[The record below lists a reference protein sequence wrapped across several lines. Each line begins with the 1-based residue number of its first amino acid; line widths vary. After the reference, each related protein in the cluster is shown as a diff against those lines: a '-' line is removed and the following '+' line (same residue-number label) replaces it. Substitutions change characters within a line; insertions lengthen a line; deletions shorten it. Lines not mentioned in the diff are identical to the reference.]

1 MGFAQVLRLR
11 RLALAGPSAMP
22 QREPR
27 RHRARPRARITAH
40 PIFAPVLGT
49 WGAAVAALSI
59 VVLPSRLIEV
69 LAVQLVPE
77 FAAGFARLVLALG
90 AAAFMGLMCFA
101 AARLVARRG
110 GHAAPTVR
118 PIDPASEL
126 GSASFDAPL
135 PDALS
140 ADDADWDET
149 PTDLMSHALWEEAP
163 ETARDLRMPDLSLE
177 EFGDLPGRN
186 AVWLEEGPEPKPEQE
201 MPVRAPQ
208 SVPTAVPAVP
218 AAVAKLR
225 AVPLAELSLCHMV
238 ERFAAAL
245 QDYQAVQEAH
255 GPDLED
261 RDREQR
267 EAVLNEA
274 LKALALVTRNG
285 LAEMRATGAGAEPA
299 SDRRRMRSSG

>member
-1 MGFAQVLRLR
+1 MGFAQALRLR
-11 RLALAGPSAMP
+11 RQALAGPSAMP
-22 QREPR
+22 QPEAR
-27 RHRARPRARITAH
+27 RHRARITTH
-40 PIFAPVLGT
+40 PVFAPVLGA
-49 WGAAVAALSI
+49 WGAAFAALSI
-59 VVLPSRLIEV
+59 AVLPSRLIEV
-69 LAVQLVPE
+69 LAVQFVPE
-77 FAAGFARLVLALG
+77 FAAGFARLVLASG

-135 PDALS
+135 PDAS
-140 ADDADWDET
+140 SEDDHDHT
-149 PTDLMSHALWEEAP
+149 LWEEAP
-163 ETARDLRMPDLSLE
+163 ERARDLRVPGISLE

-186 AVWLEEGPEPKPEQE
+186 AVWLEEGPEPEPEPEPESEQEQE
-201 MPVRAPQ
+201 MPVRAPP
-208 SVPTAVPAVP
+208 SVPTGAQAVP

-285 LAEMRATGAGAEPA
+285 LAELRETGTSAEPA